1 MKSRDEMVRIRNI
14 VTGGTSKTLKHSS
27 QTSDILFRNQ
37 SSISINIRGKTFEKV
52 SNVWRDCF
60 SYVLVHRNSAV
71 AEQGIKILDTATL
84 GEVKRLDV

>member
-1 MKSRDEMVRIRNI
+1 MKSRDEMVRIWNI
-14 VTGGTSKTLKHSS
+14 VTGGTSKTLKH
-27 QTSDILFRNQ
+27 T
-37 SSISINIRGKTFEKV
+37 SISINIRGKTFETV